1 MALINIPGGMKSYDL
16 LKEMARIIDQ
26 VEPNQEVI
34 VLLDEIN
41 CTPHVWAIKE
51 VVCDRFVLGRRIPDN
66 LRVTVYAS

>member
-1 MALINIPGGMKSYDL
+1 MAVINIHGGMKSTDL

-41 CTPHVWAIKE
+41 STPHVWAIKE
-51 VVCDRFVLGRRIPDN
+51 VVCDGFVLGRKIPK
-66 LRVTVYAS
+66 